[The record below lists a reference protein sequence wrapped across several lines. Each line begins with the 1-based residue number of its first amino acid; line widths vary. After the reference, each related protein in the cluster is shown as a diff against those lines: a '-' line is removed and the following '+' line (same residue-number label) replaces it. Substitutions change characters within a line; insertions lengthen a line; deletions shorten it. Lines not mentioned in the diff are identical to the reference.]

1 MLSRTADFGEE
12 ETLHGK
18 SNTNDLEARLKKF
31 SAYVAF
37 FLALISAPGWASSPS
52 RDPIFRGEYFYNF
65 ENSYLTPDGKDEAW
79 CINSDMSKAMLP
91 ANSRGEQWG
100 TSYVVVRGKLGPE
113 GSFGGLGRCK
123 RELEVTEIIEVK
135 NMRGRN

>member
-1 MLSRTADFGEE
+1 MGLQSAKQ
-12 ETLHGK
+12 TLHGK
-18 SNTNDLEARLKKF
+18 SNTNDLEGRLKRF

-37 FLALISAPGWASSPS
+37 FLALISALGWASSPS

-65 ENSYLTPDGKDEAW
+65 ENSFLTPDGKDEAW

-113 GSFGGLGRCK
+113 GSFGGMGRCK
-123 RELEVTEIIEVK
+123 RVLEVTEIIEVK
-135 NMRGRN
+135 NMRRPK

>member
-1 MLSRTADFGEE
+1 MGQKRKR
-12 ETLHGK
+12 TLHTTI
-18 SNTNDLEARLKKF
+18 NANDLEGRLKKIPAYIAF
-31 SAYVAF
+31 S
-37 FLALISAPGWASSPS
+37 LALVSAPGWTSSPS
-52 RDPIFRGEYFYNF
+52 KDPIFRGEYFYNF

-91 ANSRGEQWG
+91 ANSRREQWG
-100 TSYVVVRGKLGPE
+100 TSYVVVRGKLGPK

-123 RELEVTEIIEVK
+123 RILEVTEIIEVK